1 MTQRKIWTIAS
12 LALIVLAG
20 AVLAQNSG
28 ITRTF
33 VAKADVS
40 VPNREGIVARVEL
53 TPGAAV
59 GWHTHPGEEL
69 SYVTDG
75 ELTLVVAGQPSRKVL
90 AGEGFVIP
98 AGVVHNATNEG
109 NSAMKAVAV
118 YIVEKGKPLLSPA
131 PPPVQ

>member
-1 MTQRKIWTIAS
+1 MTQRRIWTVAS

-28 ITRTF
+28 ITRTV

-98 AGVVHNATNEG
+98 AGVVHNADE
-109 NSAMKAVAV
+109 
-118 YIVEKGKPLLSPA
+118 
-131 PPPVQ
+131 